1 MGRAGRLR
9 SEFVKTKTYLGTIFD
24 TIMAMASAHTSD
36 SLSDIA
42 SVNDDDNDAEAEGT
56 SEGASSAAV
65 LAGAGDPSTSA
76 GATSVSDR
84 TRKRKVDAED
94 TPGGHRPAT
103 QSERVHVLENTYTGA
118 RRFAIVP
125 ISPTLPRQ

>member
-1 MGRAGRLR
+1 MGPRLR

-56 SEGASSAAV
+56 PEGAIAPHLCLRVQAIQA
-65 LAGAGDPSTSA
+65 LLPRGGRYKCLRPHTQEKGGRRGYTGWPSTGHS
-76 GATSVSDR
+76 
-84 TRKRKVDAED
+84 KRK
-94 TPGGHRPAT
+94 
-103 QSERVHVLENTYTGA
+103 GA
-118 RRFAIVP
+118 R
-125 ISPTLPRQ
+125 S